1 MYCAKCG
8 FPFDE
13 GDEYCFQ
20 CGAATVDSRAVARK
34 ERLRRPEA
42 GKKIAG
48 VCAAVANRYHVN
60 PKVVRAA
67 WVGASLLPF
76 SPGLVAYLAC
86 WATIPRDKKAASQ
99 PQADAKVYAGSSLF
113 LHHD

>member
-13 GDEYCFQ
+13 GDEFCFQ
-20 CGAATVDSRAVARK
+20 CGAETADVKK
-34 ERLRRPEA
+34 ERLRRPQQ

-60 PKVVRAA
+60 PTVVRAA

-76 SPGLVAYLAC
+76 TPGLVAYLAC
-86 WATIPRDKKAASQ
+86 WATIPRDKKAQ
-99 PQADAKVYAGSSLF
+99 PRPEPADKP
-113 LHHD
+113 